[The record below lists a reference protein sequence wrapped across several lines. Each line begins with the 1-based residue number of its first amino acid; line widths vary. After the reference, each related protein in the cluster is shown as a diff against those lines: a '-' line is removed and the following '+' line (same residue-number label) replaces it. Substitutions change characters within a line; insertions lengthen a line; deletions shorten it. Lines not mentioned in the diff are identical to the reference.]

1 MVWEVKKYRLFFLF
15 LRRRNFTAANVTSDG
30 GMTCSGESCHA
41 ILSGV
46 GALLMMLECV
56 KKRERERER
65 ERERGGEE
73 KFQVSLEFFGIHGSQ
88 TLHVCHI
95 CLHWALGWFGVWGVN
110 VPYATKPYKF
120 VGSQS
125 EPRVFL

>member
-65 ERERGGEE
+65 ERERGGGR
-73 KFQVSLEFFGIHGSQ
+73 KVPSEFGVFWNSWFPDTPCMPYMPTLGPGVVWGLGGQCTLRNQ
-88 TLHVCHI
+88 TL
-95 CLHWALGWFGVWGVN
+95 
-110 VPYATKPYKF
+110 
-120 VGSQS
+120 
-125 EPRVFL
+125 